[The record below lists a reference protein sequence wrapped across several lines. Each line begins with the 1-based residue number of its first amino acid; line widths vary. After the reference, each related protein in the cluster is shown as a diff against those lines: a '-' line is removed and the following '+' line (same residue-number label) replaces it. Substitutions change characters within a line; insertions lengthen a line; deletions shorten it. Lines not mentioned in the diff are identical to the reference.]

1 MLDNPF
7 WHYWYFH
14 LPNYLLAV
22 LLYTLLGRF
31 VLGFMVPP
39 ESSNYIWRFFR
50 RLTDPVLVVTGFI
63 TPRFIG
69 PFLLPLVGVFWLT
82 VLRVGLLILLFA
94 VGLAP
99 QISSAPAP

>member
-1 MLDNPF
+1 
-7 WHYWYFH
+7 
-14 LPNYLLAV
+14 
-22 LLYTLLGRF
+22 
-31 VLGFMVPP
+31 MVPP

-50 RLTDPVLVVTGFI
+50 RLTDPVLVATGFI

-99 QISSAPAP
+99 QISSAPRSEEHTSELQSLMRTSYAAFCLKKKNKTQQ

>member
-14 LPNYLLAV
+14 LPNYLLAA

-39 ESSNYIWRFFR
+39 DSSNYIWRFFR
-50 RLTDPVLVVTGFI
+50 KLTDPVVAATGFI

-69 PFLLPLVGVFWLT
+69 PFLLPLVGMFWLT
-82 VLRVGLLILLFA
+82 VLRVGLLIALFA
-94 VGLAP
+94 IGLAP
-99 QISSAPAP
+99 QASGTPAP

>member
-31 VLGFMVPP
+31 VLGLMVPP
-39 ESSNYIWRFFR
+39 DSSNYIWRFFR
-50 RLTDPVLVVTGFI
+50 RLTDPVLAATGFI

-82 VLRVGLLILLFA
+82 VLRIALLAGLFA
-94 VGLAP
+94 AGLAP
-99 QISSAPAP
+99 RLSGSPTP

>member
-1 MLDNPF
+1 MHDNPF

-14 LPNYLLAV
+14 LPNYLLAA

-39 ESSNYIWRFFR
+39 DSSNYIWRFFR
-50 RLTDPVLVVTGFI
+50 KLTDPVVAATGFI

-69 PFLLPLVGVFWLT
+69 PFLLPLVGMFWLT
-82 VLRVGLLILLFA
+82 VLRVGLLIALFA
-94 VGLAP
+94 IGLAP
-99 QISSAPAP
+99 QASGAPAP